1 MNNPINPNL
10 ASGNQREHPRGFT
23 LIELL
28 VVIAI
33 IAILAGLLL
42 PALGRAKDRAQGV
55 TDLSNVKQIM
65 LSVQMYANDNA
76 DRMPHPTWGTCDG
89 TANDGPDGW
98 AYATKNAGR
107 IAGAPEWMPSAAGR
121 DKNSVQYSNQLAFF
135 KISQLGPFLT
145 AVNVLDCPKD
155 VAQRS
160 SGRYKTWY
168 IGRYIKLGSYC
179 MNGTVGGYC
188 PSDQGFNGKTWKITN
203 FRPMDII
210 LWEQNET
217 DPFYF
222 NDLGNNPETAGEIVS
237 QRHAG
242 AATYTGNVPKG
253 GGAMIGRISGT
264 AQYLKMQLFMNM
276 VNRRIFPPPND
287 ILNGPGFGGGG

>member
-1 MNNPINPNL
+1 
-10 ASGNQREHPRGFT
+10 
-23 LIELL
+23 
-28 VVIAI
+28 
-33 IAILAGLLL
+33 
-42 PALGRAKDRAQGV
+42 
-55 TDLSNVKQIM
+55 
-65 LSVQMYANDNA
+65 
-76 DRMPHPTWGTCDG
+76 
-89 TANDGPDGW
+89 
-98 AYATKNAGR
+98 
-107 IAGAPEWMPSAAGR
+107 MPSAAGR